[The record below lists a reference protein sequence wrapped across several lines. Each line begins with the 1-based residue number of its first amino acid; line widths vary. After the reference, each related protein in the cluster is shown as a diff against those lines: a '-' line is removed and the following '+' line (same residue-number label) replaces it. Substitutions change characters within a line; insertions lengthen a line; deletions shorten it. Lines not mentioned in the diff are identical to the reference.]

1 MDNPIFRK
9 LQEAIEQPCRSREWF
24 GLAEQVINTVYALGE
39 HPDIFGDD
47 LIKKLS
53 VRAFTKRQKS
63 VLEARDKETN
73 LEKDPDAMNEDE
85 IEEPSQTENG
95 STQKSTSPDD
105 KDLGDAFEL
114 SQLLFVVGHVAIKH
128 IVYLELVERELKRQ
142 KDERRAG
149 KSTFFTGFAV
159 LRLFPA
165 EKRGA
170 PNQATKDKDGEELDQ
185 VAGNVEDEIGDR
197 ISGIRETELLYGPD
211 SLLAVYG
218 PMIVHICGS
227 PHKFKVRALLT
238 LRCNVEPSIESNLAG
253 GRYPG
258 VQQVPVC

>member
-53 VRAFTKRQKS
+53 IRAFTKRQKS
-63 VLEARDKETN
+63 VPEADDKDAN

-85 IEEPSQTENG
+85 TEEPSQTEPSQTENN
-95 STQKSTSPDD
+95 STQKSSSTDD

-142 KDERRAG
+142 KDEKRAG
-149 KSTFFTGFAV
+149 KSIYFIRFRSLTF
-159 LRLFPA
+159 L
-165 EKRGA
+165 
-170 PNQATKDKDGEELDQ
+170 
-185 VAGNVEDEIGDR
+185 
-197 ISGIRETELLYGPD
+197 S
-211 SLLAVYG
+211 
-218 PMIVHICGS
+218 
-227 PHKFKVRALLT
+227 
-238 LRCNVEPSIESNLAG
+238 
-253 GRYPG
+253 
-258 VQQVPVC
+258 